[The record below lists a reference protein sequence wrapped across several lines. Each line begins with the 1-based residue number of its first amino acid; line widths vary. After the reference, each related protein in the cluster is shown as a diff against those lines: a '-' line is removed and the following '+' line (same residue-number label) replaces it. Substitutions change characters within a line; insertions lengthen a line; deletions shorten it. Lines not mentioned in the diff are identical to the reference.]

1 MFRSFFLNRQWLHWS
16 FAGSIIILAVTWF
29 KVQLDVKINEWFGS
43 FYNLIQKALGEPGA
57 VTVDEY
63 FSELLTYF
71 KIAAVYVLVAFLLE
85 FFIKHYV
92 FRWRTAMNE
101 YYTSHW
107 TGVRHIE
114 GAAQRVQEDT
124 MQFARIME
132 SLGVSFMRSVMTLIA
147 FLPVL
152 WTLSKHVTELPWIGP
167 VDHSL
172 VYIAILVALSGT
184 VLLAVVGIKLP
195 GLEFNNQKVEAA
207 FRKELVHGEDD
218 HDRADDL
225 SLRALFGDVRMNY
238 FKLYFHYMYFDFA
251 KWSYLLSVALV
262 PYVAL
267 GPTLISGTITLGVM
281 QQIIRAYGK
290 VENSFQFLVN
300 SWTRIVDL
308 ISIYKRLQAFE
319 AHIKG
324 SEPSGP
330 DAAEPQSA

>member
-16 FAGSIIILAVTWF
+16 FAGSVIILAVTWF

-43 FYNLIQKALGEPGA
+43 FYNLIQKALAKPGA
-57 VTVDEY
+57 VTLDEY
-63 FSELLTYF
+63 FAELLTYF
-71 KIAAVYVLVAFLLE
+71 QIAAVYVLVAFLLD
-85 FFIKHYV
+85 FFIKHYI
-92 FRWRTAMNE
+92 FRWRTAMND

-107 TGVRHIE
+107 TAVRHIE
-114 GAAQRVQEDT
+114 GAAQRIQEDT

-132 SLGVSFMRSVMTLIA
+132 SLGVSFMRSIMTLIA

-152 WTLSKHVTELPWIGP
+152 WVLSKQVKELPWIGP

-172 VYIAILVALSGT
+172 VYIAILVALAGT
-184 VLLAVVGIKLP
+184 VLLAVVGVKLP
-195 GLEFNNQKVEAA
+195 GLEFNNQRVEAA

-218 HDRADDL
+218 HERADDL

-238 FKLYFHYMYFDFA
+238 FKLYFHYMYFDFV
-251 KWSYLLSVALV
+251 KWSYLMSVALV

-267 GPTLISGTITLGVM
+267 GPTLVAGAITLGTM
-281 QQIIRAYGK
+281 QQILRAYNK

-300 SWTRIVDL
+300 SWTRIIEL

-319 AHIKG
+319 AQIKLNE
-324 SEPSGP
+324 SLDSDE
-330 DAAEPQSA
+330 ALPQTT